1 MLGEG
6 ARTEADAERYLASYR
21 NAITA
26 IAGGTVAASPMAADG
41 ISIKLNA
48 LFSRYEVAQ
57 RERVDAELLPRVL
70 GLVDQAAQAN
80 INLTIDAEESD
91 RLELSL
97 DLLDTVAA
105 HIARQHPQWQGFG
118 LAVQAYQTRARQVVD
133 EVARIARLHGL
144 RFMVRLVK
152 GAFDFQARSFVR
164 SVRFR
169 SDTVI
174 LPITSPAT
182 PVPGG

>member
-1 MLGEG
+1 M
-6 ARTEADAERYLASYR
+6 
-21 NAITA
+21 
-26 IAGGTVAASPMAADG
+26 
-41 ISIKLNA
+41 
-48 LFSRYEVAQ
+48 
-57 RERVDAELLPRVL
+57 
-70 GLVDQAAQAN
+70 DQAAQAN